1 MPDGERLMSIGGA
14 QVKEARKLLGWTL
27 KTLEGKS
34 GVAATLIANFE
45 ADKGRLSV
53 LQLTVLRRVIEA
65 GGVAFTDE
73 QPGVK
78 KNAAAPTISD
88 EAALPDIPD
97 DDPYDGAPV

>member
-1 MPDGERLMSIGGA
+1 MILTSA

-34 GVAATLIANFE
+34 GVTSTIIANFE
-45 ADKGRLSV
+45 ADKGRPSV

-65 GGVAFTDE
+65 GGVEFTDE
-73 QPGVK
+73 PSGVK
-78 KNAAAPTISD
+78 KKAAAPTISD

-97 DDPYDGAPV
+97 DDPYDCAPV

>member
-1 MPDGERLMSIGGA
+1 MAITSA
-14 QVKEARKLLGWTL
+14 QVKEARKALGWTL

-34 GVAATLIANFE
+34 GVTSKIIANFE

-65 GGVAFTDE
+65 GGVEFTDE
-73 QPGVK
+73 QSGVK
-78 KNAAAPTISD
+78 KRVAAPTNSD